1 MSHLAKAAELIGLVY
16 LALCLFTI
24 GLFILTTLVTEAVW
38 RRRQRKRA
46 KTAYIRD
53 WRIT

>member
-1 MSHLAKAAELIGLVY
+1 MSHFLRAVELIGLVY
-16 LALCLFTI
+16 LSLCLFVSS
-24 GLFILTTLVTEAVW
+24 LFLIAFAITDLIW

-46 KTAYIRD
+46 KTAYIRE